1 MVTLRDG
8 WNSLFSVVENRRR
21 TAKSAD
27 ARSQGTLADAEAAAQ
42 QHLLDIAA
50 HDKNDTLDG
59 LHVETLLGARLRVV
73 EPHCGESIRFL

>member
-1 MVTLRDG
+1 MDG
-8 WNSLFSVVENRRR
+8 IVCFLSLKIEERMPTMQKHVAKERR
-21 TAKSAD
+21 
-27 ARSQGTLADAEAAAQ
+27 ADAEAAAQ